1 MQTQGYYHSKLSFG
15 TVDGPGIRF
24 VLFLGGCQ
32 LGCSFCHNPDTWAR
46 GNQTI
51 TVDEVLREV
60 EEYRQFYEASGG
72 GLTVSGG
79 EPLLQP
85 AFTAELFRQ
94 CQAAGIH
101 TALDTCGFAPKEN
114 ILQVLPHADRV
125 LFSLKGSTDA
135 TYQQLT
141 KARSMKSILENLQ
154 LIAARKPV
162 TIRYVLIPGYTD
174 GPECLA
180 SLIRIMHSLPS
191 STDIEVLPYHTL
203 GLVKWQKLGWE
214 YPLAG
219 VPEPTKEQVKVFRE
233 QLLQAGLRLGKTEES

>member
-1 MQTQGYYHSKLSFG
+1 
-15 TVDGPGIRF
+15 
-24 VLFLGGCQ
+24 
-32 LGCSFCHNPDTWAR
+32 
-46 GNQTI
+46 
-51 TVDEVLREV
+51 
-60 EEYRQFYEASGG
+60 
-72 GLTVSGG
+72 
-79 EPLLQP
+79 
-85 AFTAELFRQ
+85 
-94 CQAAGIH
+94 
-101 TALDTCGFAPKEN
+101 
-114 ILQVLPHADRV
+114 
-125 LFSLKGSTDA
+125 
-135 TYQQLT
+135 
-141 KARSMKSILENLQ
+141 MKSILENLQ